1 MTGYGRRH
9 WRQKIRTSSAAAWPP
24 QHARCRWD
32 TPCSTCLASYG
43 SLAALC
49 SMLLALSLRSTSYF
63 SDRATYMCWVAF
75 PGNRRTCH
83 IDVPATAAGFCHT
96 TPRKFSHGLVSCTRH
111 EAAPAENVTSAV
123 TRRAGPAGVSGDGG
137 AGRRRL
143 RADTPRRHERGSAGR
158 SAAHRHRPQRWKRP
172 AGRGAHQAARW
183 CFELRRG

>member
-49 SMLLALSLRSTSYF
+49 SMLLALSLRSTSCSF
-63 SDRATYMCWVAF
+63 HRATSMCWVAF

-111 EAAPAENVTSAV
+111 EVASVGTCDFSCEA
-123 TRRAGPAGVSGDGG
+123 
-137 AGRRRL
+137 AGRPSWGQRR
-143 RADTPRRHERGSAGR
+143 RRRWMPAPTSRHPP
-158 SAAHRHRPQRWKRP
+158 AA
-172 AGRGAHQAARW
+172 
-183 CFELRRG
+183 